1 MNVFVVTWF
10 ARTVKGE
17 SEDDSRRRTLHVFH
31 HIRRFQQP
39 ELWSHVS
46 ALIVQRG
53 VLDVSCVI
61 TKDNFVDVEY
71 LLASGVASDVTEL
84 Q

>member
-1 MNVFVVTWF
+1 MFVVTWF

-17 SEDDSRRRTLHVFH
+17 SEDDSRRRTLHVIH
-31 HIRRFQQP
+31 HIRCFQQP
-39 ELWSHVS
+39 QLWSHVS
-46 ALIVQRG
+46 ALLLHG
-53 VLDVSCVI
+53 GLLDVTNVI

-84 Q
+84 R

>member
-1 MNVFVVTWF
+1 MFVVTWF

-17 SEDDSRRRTLHVFH
+17 SQDDSSRRTLHVVH
-31 HIRRFQQP
+31 HIRLFQQP

-46 ALIVQRG
+46 ALIVQGG

>member
-1 MNVFVVTWF
+1 MFVVTWF
-10 ARTVKGE
+10 ARTVIGE
-17 SEDDSRRRTLHVFH
+17 SRDDSRHRTLHVVH
-31 HIRRFQQP
+31 HIRLFQQP

-53 VLDVSCVI
+53 VLDVSHVI

-71 LLASGVASDVTEL
+71 LLASSVASDVTEL